1 MVSFKNMTDRAV
13 RQSVLHRLKIARG
26 HLNKVIK
33 MVEDGDYCVDV
44 IHQSM
49 AVQAALRETDQVVLR
64 NHMET
69 CVAAA
74 IRKGQNRQ
82 VIEEVM
88 KVMERK

>member
-1 MVSFKNMTDRAV
+1 MRSQTRRSPLV
-13 RQSVLHRLKIARG
+13 QGSVLHRLKIARG

-33 MVEDGDYCVDV
+33 MVENGDYCVDV

-69 CVAAA
+69 CVADA

-88 KVMERK
+88 KVMEKK